1 MIRLTAIT
9 LVIFLSSFFVA
20 ATATATPV
28 SVQNLTT
35 FRGSSGDTTW
45 PNAAWPTVPPI
56 LVDDQLFGGMVL
68 GVYSLPLYPAQYQVP
83 ADVRDYPAL
92 NASGIKSGG
101 RLVRD
106 SQSGMFY
113 GAAELNLYGAGTE
126 GVLYQT
132 EFDGAHLKK
141 VASLEK
147 PTGVLV
153 IKGRRLYGLDRGPED
168 NGRLFAV
175 DLDQATPTVET
186 LYTFPAGPAG
196 RRQFPNGLIL
206 GSDGW
211 LYGVT
216 GYQRGVPYMTG
227 TPSAPD
233 TATGTVYRLDPVN
246 PQATFE
252 ILHTFTLAQG
262 EIPWGDYC
270 NDLRCYGQTE
280 NEILAWLQEG
290 PDGLLYGATSVAY
303 CGTKGVHEDP
313 TYYNYIVT
321 LPLCVG
327 AEETF
332 TESDKKRFL
341 SDPPYY
347 DAPNWHGSLYRLQK
361 DGSDFTLLHTF
372 SGIDGS
378 QPRGPMAVGSDGN
391 IYGSTLGGGQSG
403 IPESADYDPA
413 YPDATEDSYSGTV
426 YRLNLDQID
435 VDESGKVQQ
444 SGFEMLHS
452 FSRDTDGATPVGL
465 GASDGTSLYGATYA
479 NGKRYINTAGKEQK
493 GQGTVFKVSLDPD
506 APQASVTV
514 TLSRGDIESG
524 DTARLIWTSQY
535 ADSCTASGGA
545 AGDNWSGP
553 REPEG
558 YQDIAPPP
566 GEYYYTLT
574 CESTLTGGQ
583 VGDVASLGVGAP
595 DRTTD
600 GNTVEYGNGAGG
612 SQGGGML
619 LVVAVLGVG
628 RRLLQPRRTRL
639 FRSVPHVC

>member
-1 MIRLTAIT
+1 MIGRMAIILTVFFSSLFLALIAMAEPVT
-9 LVIFLSSFFVA
+9 L
-20 ATATATPV
+20 
-28 SVQNLTT
+28 QNLTT
-35 FRGSSGDTTW
+35 FRGLSGDTTW
-45 PNAAWPTVPPI
+45 PNASSPKAPPLI
-56 LVDDQLFGGMVL
+56 VDDQLFGVVVL

-83 ADVRDYPAL
+83 GYVRDSTEL
-92 NASGIKSGG
+92 NASSIASSGS
-101 RLVRD
+101 LVRD
-106 SQSGMFY
+106 AKTGMFY
-113 GAAELNLYGAGTE
+113 GAGELNLYGAGTE

-153 IKGRRLYGLDRGPED
+153 IEGRRLYGLDRGPED

-175 DLDQATPTVET
+175 DLDQATPRVET
-186 LYTFPAGPAG
+186 LYTFPAGPEG

-216 GYQRGVPYMTG
+216 GYQRGVPYMAG

-290 PDGLLYGATSVAY
+290 PDGLLYGATSVGI
-303 CGTKGVHEDP
+303 CSTKGVPEEP
-313 TYYNYIVT
+313 NYGNYLT
-321 LPLCVG
+321 RLHLCTGFEG
-327 AEETF
+327 APD
-332 TESDKKRFL
+332 SGAQWYL

-347 DAPNWHGSLYRLQK
+347 DGPNWHGSLYRLQK

-372 SGIDGS
+372 LGTDGS
-378 QPRGPMAVGSDGN
+378 QPRGPMAVGGDGN
-391 IYGSTLGGGQSG
+391 IYGTTLGGGQSG

-452 FSRDTDGATPVGL
+452 FVSDIDGMMPVGVSA
-465 GASDGTSLYGATYA
+465 GNPAALYGATYRR
-479 NGKRYINTAGKEQK
+479 GERYVNTAGKEQK

-514 TLSRGDIESG
+514 TLSSGDIQSG

-545 AGDNWSGP
+545 DGDHWSGP

-558 YQDIAPPP
+558 YQDISPPA
-566 GEYYYTLT
+566 GTYYYTLT

-583 VGDVASLGVGAP
+583 IGDVASLGVGAP

-612 SQGGGML
+612 SQSGGML

-628 RRLLQPRRTRL
+628 RRLLQPRKRRL
-639 FRSVPHVC
+639 PGSAPHAC